1 LRCVSS
7 DPGGG
12 QYAEFSIEVCINIS
26 YFILVIVVIFP
37 SEKTM
42 SPSSLMI
49 IHSMVLF
56 HKSFFLLSTISVDNF
71 VDNPLAWVTNL

>member
-1 LRCVSS
+1 MTL
-7 DPGGG
+7 
-12 QYAEFSIEVCINIS
+12 
-26 YFILVIVVIFP
+26 IVNVRLALLLEQLSF
-37 SEKTM
+37 EKTM